1 MGDVVGEAGAMLGAG
16 LGMGVREGLEID
28 TAEQGGISQPKRLCK
43 ECGQKFVDLP
53 RHKSEAHSNTKPVY
67 SCQFCPYTNGRS
79 YDTKRHQEKCRRYRT
94 RRGCPVD
101 NRPSTNLLSHFVKN
115 KCQYSMPAQSMAY

>member
-1 MGDVVGEAGAMLGAG
+1 MGEAGAMLGAG
-16 LGMGVREGLEID
+16 LGMGVREGLEIE
-28 TAEQGGISQPKRLCK
+28 AAKRLCK

-53 RHKSEAHSNTKPVY
+53 RHKREAHSNTKSVY

-94 RRGCPVD
+94 RRGSPVD